1 MKSEASA
8 GAVPWS
14 KLSLGTVVLAVA
26 VHSLWGGNA
35 VAIKLSLEAFP
46 PMWTAFL
53 RFSIAIVCVALWA
66 GFRGIPMRPKRSE
79 WWWLVLLGVFFSI
92 QIGLMNIGFE
102 HTSGSIG
109 SILMATNPIFAALWA
124 HFLVAGDRL
133 TRQRIIGL
141 FVAFLGAAVV
151 ILQSG
156 HIDGATAVG
165 VGSGL
170 VFLSAALLGCRLAY
184 TGRLLQRMDEV
195 RVVLW
200 QMVISVPVFGVAAL
214 MSENIVWER
223 VGLAPI
229 AGIVYQGLV
238 VAGLGFM
245 LLTYLMKRYSTSVIT
260 SFNFVSPISGV
271 LLSVLLLG
279 DKITLHVLAGV
290 ALVGTGLYLVARHQA
305 SP

>member
-1 MKSEASA
+1 M
-8 GAVPWS
+8 PWS

-53 RFSIAIVCVALWA
+53 RFSIAVVCVALWA

-79 WWWLVLLGVFFSI
+79 WWWLVLLGIFFSI

-133 TRQRIIGL
+133 TRQRIMGL

-156 HIDGATAVG
+156 HIDGATAIG

-170 VFLSAALLGCRLAY
+170 VFLSAALLGGRLAY

-200 QMVISVPVFGVAAL
+200 QMLISVPVFGVAAV

-229 AGIVYQGLV
+229 VGIVYQGLV

-279 DKITLHVLAGV
+279 DKITFHVLAGV

>member
-1 MKSEASA
+1 M
-8 GAVPWS
+8 PWS

-53 RFSIAIVCVALWA
+53 RFSIAVVGVALWA

-79 WWWLVLLGVFFSI
+79 WWWLVLLGIFFSI
-92 QIGLMNIGFE
+92 QIGVMNIGFE

-156 HIDGATAVG
+156 HIDGATAIG

-170 VFLSAALLGCRLAY
+170 VFLSAALLGGRLAY

-200 QMVISVPVFGVAAL
+200 QMLISVPVFGVAAV

-223 VGLAPI
+223 VGLVPI

-279 DKITLHVLAGV
+279 DKITFHVLAGV

-305 SP
+305 TP

>member
-1 MKSEASA
+1 M
-8 GAVPWS
+8 PWS

-35 VAIKLSLEAFP
+35 VAIKFSLEAFP

-53 RFSIAIVCVALWA
+53 RFSLAVVCVTLWA

-79 WWWLVLLGVFFSI
+79 WWWLVLLGIFFSI
-92 QIGLMNIGFE
+92 QIGVMNIGFQ

-124 HFLVAGDRL
+124 HLLVAGDRL

-141 FVAFLGAAVV
+141 AVAFLGAAVV

-156 HIDGATAVG
+156 PLDGATAVG

-170 VFLSAALLGCRLAY
+170 VFLSAALLGGRLAY

-200 QMVISVPVFGVAAL
+200 QMVISVPVFGVAAF
-214 MSENIVWER
+214 MSENILWER

-245 LLTYLMKRYSTSVIT
+245 LLTYLMKRYSTSVIA

-279 DKITLHVLAGV
+279 DQMTVHVLAGV

>member
-1 MKSEASA
+1 M
-8 GAVPWS
+8 
-14 KLSLGTVVLAVA
+14 SLGTVVLAVA

-53 RFSIAIVCVALWA
+53 RFSIAIACVALWA

-102 HTSGSIG
+102 RTSGSIG

-124 HFLVAGDRL
+124 HLLVAGDRL

-156 HIDGATAVG
+156 HIDGATVIG

-170 VFLSAALLGCRLAY
+170 VFLSAALLGGRLAY

-223 VGLAPI
+223 VGLTPI

-279 DKITLHVLAGV
+279 DQMTFHVLVGV
-290 ALVGTGLYLVARHQA
+290 ALVGTGLYLVARHQV

>member
-1 MKSEASA
+1 M
-8 GAVPWS
+8 PWS

-53 RFSIAIVCVALWA
+53 RFSIAVVGVALWA

-79 WWWLVLLGVFFSI
+79 WWWLVLLGIFFSI
-92 QIGLMNIGFE
+92 QIGVMNIGFE

-156 HIDGATAVG
+156 HIDGATAIG

-170 VFLSAALLGCRLAY
+170 VFLSAALLGGRLAY

-200 QMVISVPVFGVAAL
+200 QMLISVPVFGVAAV

-223 VGLAPI
+223 VALAPI
-229 AGIVYQGLV
+229 VGIVYQGLV

-279 DKITLHVLAGV
+279 DKITFHVLAGV

>member
-1 MKSEASA
+1 
-8 GAVPWS
+8 
-14 KLSLGTVVLAVA
+14 
-26 VHSLWGGNA
+26 
-35 VAIKLSLEAFP
+35 
-46 PMWTAFL
+46 MWTAFL

-79 WWWLVLLGVFFSI
+79 WWWLVLLGIFFSI

-124 HFLVAGDRL
+124 HLLVAGDRL

-141 FVAFLGAAVV
+141 AVAFLGAAVV

-156 HIDGATAVG
+156 PIDGATAVG

-170 VFLSAALLGCRLAY
+170 VFLSAALLGGRLAY

-214 MSENIVWER
+214 MSENILWER
-223 VGLAPI
+223 VGFAPI

-279 DKITLHVLAGV
+279 DHMTVHVLAGV

>member
-1 MKSEASA
+1 M
-8 GAVPWS
+8 PWS

-66 GFRGIPMRPKRSE
+66 RFRGIPMRPKRSE

>member
-1 MKSEASA
+1 M
-8 GAVPWS
+8 PWS

-53 RFSIAIVCVALWA
+53 RFSIAVVGVALWA

-79 WWWLVLLGVFFSI
+79 WWWLVLLGIFFSI
-92 QIGLMNIGFE
+92 QIGVMNIGFE

-141 FVAFLGAAVV
+141 FVACLGAAVV

-156 HIDGATAVG
+156 HIDGATAIG

-170 VFLSAALLGCRLAY
+170 VFLSAALLGGRLAY

-200 QMVISVPVFGVAAL
+200 QMLISVPVFGVAAV

-223 VGLAPI
+223 VGLVPI

-279 DKITLHVLAGV
+279 DKITFHVLAGV

-305 SP
+305 TP

>member
-1 MKSEASA
+1 M
-8 GAVPWS
+8 PWS

-124 HFLVAGDRL
+124 HFLIAGDRL

-214 MSENIVWER
+214 MSETIVWER

>member
-1 MKSEASA
+1 M
-8 GAVPWS
+8 PWS

-279 DKITLHVLAGV
+279 DKITLHVLTGA

>member
-1 MKSEASA
+1 M
-8 GAVPWS
+8 PWS

-53 RFSIAIVCVALWA
+53 RFTIAVVGVALWA

-79 WWWLVLLGVFFSI
+79 WWWLVLLGIFFSI
-92 QIGLMNIGFE
+92 QIGVMNIGFE

-156 HIDGATAVG
+156 HIDGATAIG

-170 VFLSAALLGCRLAY
+170 VFLSAALLGGRLAY

-200 QMVISVPVFGVAAL
+200 QMLISVPVFGVAAV

-279 DKITLHVLAGV
+279 DKITFHVLAGV

>member
-1 MKSEASA
+1 M
-8 GAVPWS
+8 PWS

-92 QIGLMNIGFE
+92 LIGVMNIGFQ

-156 HIDGATAVG
+156 PIDGATAVG

-238 VAGLGFM
+238 VAGLGFL

-260 SFNFVSPISGV
+260 SYNFVSPISGV

>member
-1 MKSEASA
+1 LKSEASA

-170 VFLSAALLGCRLAY
+170 VFVSAALLGCRLAY

>member
-1 MKSEASA
+1 M
-8 GAVPWS
+8 PWS

-53 RFSIAIVCVALWA
+53 RFSIAVVGVALWA

-79 WWWLVLLGVFFSI
+79 WWWLVLLGIFFSI

-156 HIDGATAVG
+156 HIDGATAIG

-170 VFLSAALLGCRLAY
+170 VFLSAALLGGRLAY

-200 QMVISVPVFGVAAL
+200 QMLISVPVFGVAAV

-223 VGLAPI
+223 VALAPI
-229 AGIVYQGLV
+229 VGIVYQGLV

-279 DKITLHVLAGV
+279 DKITFHVLAGV

>member
-1 MKSEASA
+1 MKSETPA

-92 QIGLMNIGFE
+92 QIGLMNIGFQ

-124 HFLVAGDRL
+124 HLLVAGDRL

-141 FVAFLGAAVV
+141 AVAFLGAAVV

-156 HIDGATAVG
+156 PIDGATAVG

-170 VFLSAALLGCRLAY
+170 VFLSAALLGGRLAY

-229 AGIVYQGLV
+229 AGILYQGLV

>member
-1 MKSEASA
+1 M
-8 GAVPWS
+8 PWS

-92 QIGLMNIGFE
+92 QIGLMNIGFQ

-124 HFLVAGDRL
+124 HLLVAGDRL

-141 FVAFLGAAVV
+141 AVAFLGAAVV

-156 HIDGATAVG
+156 PIDGATAVG

-170 VFLSAALLGCRLAY
+170 VFLSAALLGGRLAY

-229 AGIVYQGLV
+229 AGILYQGLV

>member
-1 MKSEASA
+1 M
-8 GAVPWS
+8 PWS

-53 RFSIAIVCVALWA
+53 RFSIAVVGVALWA

-79 WWWLVLLGVFFSI
+79 WWWLVLLGIFFSI
-92 QIGLMNIGFE
+92 QIGVMNIGFE

-156 HIDGATAVG
+156 HIDGATAIG

-170 VFLSAALLGCRLAY
+170 VFLSAALLGGRLAY

-200 QMVISVPVFGVAAL
+200 QMLISVPVFGVAAV

-279 DKITLHVLAGV
+279 DKITFHVLAGV

-305 SP
+305 TP

>member
-1 MKSEASA
+1 MKPEASA
-8 GAVPWS
+8 GALPWS

-35 VAIKLSLEAFP
+35 VAIKFSLEAFP

-79 WWWLVLLGVFFSI
+79 WWWLVLLGIFFSI
-92 QIGLMNIGFE
+92 QIGVMNIGFQ

-156 HIDGATAVG
+156 HIDGASAIG

-170 VFLSAALLGCRLAY
+170 VFLSAALLGGRLAY

-214 MSENIVWER
+214 MSENIVWDR

-279 DKITLHVLAGV
+279 DKITVHVLAGV

-305 SP
+305 SR

>member
-1 MKSEASA
+1 M
-8 GAVPWS
+8 
-14 KLSLGTVVLAVA
+14 
-26 VHSLWGGNA
+26 
-35 VAIKLSLEAFP
+35 
-46 PMWTAFL
+46 
-53 RFSIAIVCVALWA
+53 
-66 GFRGIPMRPKRSE
+66 
-79 WWWLVLLGVFFSI
+79 
-92 QIGLMNIGFE
+92 
-102 HTSGSIG
+102 
-109 SILMATNPIFAALWA
+109 
-124 HFLVAGDRL
+124 
-133 TRQRIIGL
+133 
-141 FVAFLGAAVV
+141 
-151 ILQSG
+151 
-156 HIDGATAVG
+156 
-165 VGSGL
+165 
-170 VFLSAALLGCRLAY
+170 
-184 TGRLLQRMDEV
+184 
-195 RVVLW
+195 VLW

-279 DKITLHVLAGV
+279 DKITFHVLAGV

>member
-1 MKSEASA
+1 
-8 GAVPWS
+8 VPWS

>member
-1 MKSEASA
+1 MKSQTPA
-8 GAVPWS
+8 GALPWS
-14 KLSLGTVVLAVA
+14 KLSFGTIVLAVA

-53 RFSIAIVCVALWA
+53 RFSIAVVCVALWA

-79 WWWLVLLGVFFSI
+79 WWWLVLLGIFFSI
-92 QIGLMNIGFE
+92 QIGVMNIGFQ

-156 HIDGATAVG
+156 HIDGATAIG

-170 VFLSAALLGCRLAY
+170 VFLSAALLGGRLAY

-214 MSENIVWER
+214 MSENIVWDR

>member
-1 MKSEASA
+1 M
-8 GAVPWS
+8 PWS

-92 QIGLMNIGFE
+92 QIGLMNIGFQ

-124 HFLVAGDRL
+124 HLLVAGDRL

-141 FVAFLGAAVV
+141 AVAFLGAAVV

-156 HIDGATAVG
+156 PIDGATAVG

-170 VFLSAALLGCRLAY
+170 VFLSAALLGGRLAY

>member
-1 MKSEASA
+1 M
-8 GAVPWS
+8 PWS

-238 VAGLGFM
+238 VAGLGFL

>member
-1 MKSEASA
+1 LKSEEFS
-8 GAVPWS
+8 GTVPWS

-53 RFSIAIVCVALWA
+53 RFSIAVVCVALWA

-79 WWWLVLLGVFFSI
+79 WWWLVLLGIFFSI

-156 HIDGATAVG
+156 HIDGATAIG

-170 VFLSAALLGCRLAY
+170 VFLSAALLGGRLAY

-214 MSENIVWER
+214 MSENIVWDR

-279 DKITLHVLAGV
+279 DKITFHVLAGV

>member
-1 MKSEASA
+1 M
-8 GAVPWS
+8 PWS

-141 FVAFLGAAVV
+141 LVAFLGAAVV

-170 VFLSAALLGCRLAY
+170 VFVSAALLGGRLAY
-184 TGRLLQRMDEV
+184 TGRLLQQMDEV

-200 QMVISVPVFGVAAL
+200 QMVISVPVFGVAAF

-238 VAGLGFM
+238 VAGLGFL

>member
-1 MKSEASA
+1 M
-8 GAVPWS
+8 PWS

-141 FVAFLGAAVV
+141 LVAFLGAAVV
-151 ILQSG
+151 ILKSG

-170 VFLSAALLGCRLAY
+170 VFVSAALLGCRLAY

-200 QMVISVPVFGVAAL
+200 QMVISVHVFGVAAL

-223 VGLAPI
+223 VGMAPI

-238 VAGLGFM
+238 VAGLGFL

>member
-1 MKSEASA
+1 M
-8 GAVPWS
+8 PWS

-66 GFRGIPMRPKRSE
+66 RFRGIPMRPKRSE

-271 LLSVLLLG
+271 LLSVLVLG
-279 DKITLHVLAGV
+279 DKITFHVLAGV

>member
-1 MKSEASA
+1 MKSQTPA
-8 GAVPWS
+8 GALPWS
-14 KLSLGTVVLAVA
+14 KLSFGTIVLAVA

-53 RFSIAIVCVALWA
+53 RFSIAVVCVALWA

-79 WWWLVLLGVFFSI
+79 WWWLVLLGIFFSI
-92 QIGLMNIGFE
+92 QIGVMNIGFQ

-156 HIDGATAVG
+156 HIDGATAIG

-170 VFLSAALLGCRLAY
+170 VFLSAALLGGRLAY

-214 MSENIVWER
+214 MSENIVWDR

-279 DKITLHVLAGV
+279 DKITVHVLAGV

-305 SP
+305 SR

>member
-1 MKSEASA
+1 M
-8 GAVPWS
+8 PWS

-92 QIGLMNIGFE
+92 QIGLMNIGFQ

-151 ILQSG
+151 ILQSD

-238 VAGLGFM
+238 VAGLGFL

>member
-1 MKSEASA
+1 M
-8 GAVPWS
+8 PWS

-170 VFLSAALLGCRLAY
+170 VFVSAALLGCRLAY

>member
-1 MKSEASA
+1 MKPEESA
-8 GAVPWS
+8 GAAPWS

-238 VAGLGFM
+238 VAGLGFL

>member
-1 MKSEASA
+1 LKSEESA

-170 VFLSAALLGCRLAY
+170 VFVSAALLGCRLAY